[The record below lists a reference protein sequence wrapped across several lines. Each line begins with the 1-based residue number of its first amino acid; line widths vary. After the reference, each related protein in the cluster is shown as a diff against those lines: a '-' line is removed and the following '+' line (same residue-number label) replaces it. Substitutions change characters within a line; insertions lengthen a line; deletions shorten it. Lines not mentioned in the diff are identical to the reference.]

1 MPELPE
7 VETTVRGLKT
17 KVLNRAF
24 VDVWS
29 DWEKTVKKPK
39 SFNEFRKEIKG
50 RKIKRIWRRAK
61 NIVFELS
68 GGYSLLVHQK
78 MTGHLL
84 SGNWVMD
91 SGRWKPI
98 KEGPLRDPYNRF
110 LHVIFFLNDKKM
122 LALSDARK
130 FAKIELWKT
139 DELLNSKEFKG
150 LGPEPLERSFTFE
163 KFKKALAGK
172 RRKVKQILMDQNVI
186 AGIGNIYSSEALWRA
201 KIHPEKDIAK
211 LNEKELKLLYQAI
224 KKVLELGIKLGGE
237 SFSDYRKPDG
247 SKGDFDDERMV
258 YQKEGEGCPRC
269 GEKIK
274 RLKISQRSAFFCPR
288 CQRL

>member
-7 VETTVRGLKT
+7 VETTMRGLKS

-29 DWEKTVKKPK
+29 DWKKTVKKPNDFEQFK
-39 SFNEFRKEIKG
+39 KEIKG
-50 RKIKRIWRRAK
+50 KKIKGIWRRAK
-61 NIVFELS
+61 NIVFDLS
-68 GGYSLLVHQK
+68 DGYSLLVHQK

-84 SGNWVMD
+84 VGNWAMD
-91 SGRWKPI
+91 NGQWKPI
-98 KEGPLRDPYNRF
+98 RGGPLNDPYNRF
-110 LHVIFFLNDKKM
+110 LHVMFFLDDKKM

-130 FAKIELWKT
+130 FAKVELWKT
-139 DELLNSKEFKG
+139 NELLNSEPFKK
-150 LGPEPLERSFTFE
+150 LGPEPLKRSFAFK
-163 KFKKALAGK
+163 KFKDVLAGK
-172 RRKVKQILMDQNVI
+172 RGKIKQVLMDQNVI
-186 AGIGNIYSSEALWRA
+186 AGIGNIYSSEALWQAR
-201 KIHPEKDIAK
+201 IHPEKDIAK

-247 SKGDFDDERMV
+247 SKGDFDNERKV
-258 YQKEGEGCPRC
+258 YQKEGEKCSRC

-274 RLKISQRSAFFCPR
+274 RIKVSQRSAFFCPR
-288 CQRL
+288 CQKP